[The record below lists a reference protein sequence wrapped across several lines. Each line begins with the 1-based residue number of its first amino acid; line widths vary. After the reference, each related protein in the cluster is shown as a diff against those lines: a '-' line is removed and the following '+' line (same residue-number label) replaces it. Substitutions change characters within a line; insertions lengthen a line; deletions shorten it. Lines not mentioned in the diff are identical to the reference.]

1 MQNYGT
7 ELTLLN
13 VYCELFYNTSH
24 VKNTNELKK
33 QLMDLN
39 EQKID
44 DLKEFY
50 QNLALKIDAELNR
63 LDMVELP
70 DDLEQN
76 LKQQMEESNGANVE
90 VMFELAKHLNGKN
103 RHEEAIDLLLDVIAI
118 DRNWNQRAAQKLIND
133 IFKKLGAANELTIKK
148 RKQLSKLLF

>member
-33 QLMDLN
+33 QLMELN

-70 DDLEQN
+70 DDL
-76 LKQQMEESNGANVE
+76 
-90 VMFELAKHLNGKN
+90 
-103 RHEEAIDLLLDVIAI
+103 
-118 DRNWNQRAAQKLIND
+118 
-133 IFKKLGAANELTIKK
+133 
-148 RKQLSKLLF
+148 